1 MIEIAPN
8 GLAALELREEILTE
22 QLQRF
27 TRHLQISELQW
38 WEGALQQIAKNPTAN
53 TLVFLSSQCKR
64 YLAEQATTDNAIW
77 TKTQKARVQLLAEAL
92 KHQEPGNRSPL
103 LRQFYAWGDDQE
115 KIAILKALDWFDAS
129 GQCLDLALQAG
140 RTHNSQ
146 VFAAIALD
154 NPFPS
159 SHYNERAFHQLV
171 LKALS
176 MSLEIQRLLGL
187 PERRSSSLN
196 QLALDLME
204 EQLAAERPVSVGL
217 VHVIAFA
224 LLTASQHQRLAQLN
238 QAQRLP
244 AEWADHFY
252 QYETRLPQ

>member
-8 GLAALELREEILTE
+8 GLAALELRDEILTE

-27 TRHLQISELQW
+27 TRHLPISELQW
-38 WEGALQQIAKNPTAN
+38 WESVLPQFAQNPSAD
-53 TLVFLSSQCKR
+53 TLVLLSSQCKR
-64 YLAEQATTDNAIW
+64 QLTEQPQADSAVW
-77 TKTQKARVQLLAEAL
+77 TKVQQARVLLLAQAL
-92 KHQEPGNRSPL
+92 KHQEPGKRSPL

-115 KIAILKALDWFDAS
+115 KIAILKALDWFDAG

-176 MSLEIQRLLGL
+176 LGLDIRRLLGL

-196 QLALDLME
+196 QLALDLLE
-204 EQLAAERPVSVGL
+204 EQLAAERPVSIGL

-224 LLTASQHQRLAQLN
+224 LLTTPQHQRLAQLH

-244 AEWADHFY
+244 AEWAGHF
-252 QYETRLPQ
+252 R

>member
-8 GLAALELREEILTE
+8 GLAALELRDEILTE

-27 TRHLQISELQW
+27 TRHLPISELQW
-38 WEGALQQIAKNPTAN
+38 WESALPQLAQNPSAD
-53 TLVFLSSQCKR
+53 TLVLLSSQCKR
-64 YLAEQATTDNAIW
+64 QLTEQPQADSAVW
-77 TKTQKARVQLLAEAL
+77 TKVQQARVLLLAQAL
-92 KHQEPGNRSPL
+92 KHQEPGKRSPL

-115 KIAILKALDWFDAS
+115 KIAILKALDWFDAG

-176 MSLEIQRLLGL
+176 LGLDIRHLLGL

-196 QLALDLME
+196 QLALDLLE
-204 EQLAAERPVSVGL
+204 EQLAAERPVSIGL

-224 LLTASQHQRLAQLN
+224 LLTTPQHQRLAQLH

-244 AEWADHFY
+244 AEWAGHF
-252 QYETRLPQ
+252 R

>member
-8 GLAALELREEILTE
+8 GLAALELRDEILTE

-27 TRHLQISELQW
+27 TRHLPISELQW
-38 WEGALQQIAKNPTAN
+38 WESTLPQIAQNPSAD
-53 TLVFLSSQCKR
+53 TLVLLSSQCKR
-64 YLAEQATTDNAIW
+64 QLTEQPQVDSAVW
-77 TKTQKARVQLLAEAL
+77 TKVQQARVLLLAQAL
-92 KHQEPGNRSPL
+92 KHQEPGKRSPL

-115 KIAILKALDWFDAS
+115 KIAILNALDWFDAS

-176 MSLEIQRLLGL
+176 MGLDIRRMLGL

-196 QLALDLME
+196 QLALDLLE
-204 EQLAAERPVSVGL
+204 EQLAAERPVSIGL

-224 LLTASQHQRLAQLN
+224 LLTTPQHQRLAQLN

-244 AEWADHFY
+244 AEWAGHF
-252 QYETRLPQ
+252 R